1 MINIQWN
8 DAEKVNLIEEG
19 KKSVLMKLLSIMN
32 LLITI
37 WNINTYN
44 YKMKSFV

>member
-1 MINIQWN
+1 MINIQGN

-37 WNINTYN
+37 
-44 YKMKSFV
+44 